1 MRVGLITYH
10 AAYNFGSVLQAY
22 ATQEIVKRIS
32 GNCEIINYRT
42 NEQKRV
48 YDIFVWNKGRRV
60 LKSLIKN
67 LLVLPHIFS
76 KKERAKGYERT
87 IEKLFNL
94 SPECNEPDD
103 VYAMWDK
110 YDIII
115 SGSDQIWNKH
125 SNELHD
131 VSWDYMMPYLLKD
144 FCGKKVSYASS
155 FPCMNKAEIG
165 KIGSY
170 INRFSYISVRE
181 RYLVEVLSTVCSVP
195 VSNVLDPT
203 LLFDKGEWI
212 DKLGLKVDNSEKYVL
227 YYALNKWNDLHKSI
241 KEVVRYAKMR
251 NINVKMISPLFPV
264 ISRPGLEVLQC
275 VTPIGFLNLIL
286 NADTVITDSYHGTI
300 FSINFEKE
308 MYSINGANE
317 SDIRKTDILSRVGL
331 QDRIIK
337 SASDM
342 CGKMFTKIDYKIVR
356 KKLEAQRKTSV
367 EYLEKALKY
376 DKQNKQE
383 NFIN

>member
-48 YDIFVWNKGRRV
+48 YDIFVWNKGRRA

-94 SPECNEPDD
+94 SPECNEPGD

-125 SNELHD
+125 SNELHG

-165 KIGSY
+165 KIVSY
-170 INRFSYISVRE
+170 INRFSCISVRE

-251 NINVKMISPLFPV
+251 NISVKMISPLFPV

-275 VTPIGFLNLIL
+275 VTPIEFLNLIL

-367 EYLEKALKY
+367 EYLERALKY

>member
-165 KIGSY
+165 KIVSY

>member
-155 FPCMNKAEIG
+155 FPCMNKSESG